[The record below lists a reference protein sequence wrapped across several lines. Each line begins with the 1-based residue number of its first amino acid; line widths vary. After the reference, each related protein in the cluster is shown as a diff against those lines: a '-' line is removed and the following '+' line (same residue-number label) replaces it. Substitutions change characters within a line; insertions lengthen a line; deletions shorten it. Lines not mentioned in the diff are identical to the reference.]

1 MIANIL
7 SRNPIDDSIYRTRD
21 EPSDSAPQRTAN
33 DARGETKC
41 VPCPVTINRR
51 DNRKMLQG
59 IDDIDE
65 IPEAHFG
72 IFP

>member
-7 SRNPIDDSIYRTRD
+7 SRNPIDDSIYRTRG
-21 EPSDSAPQRTAN
+21 EPPDSAPDAHAN
-33 DARGETKC
+33 DARGETKR
-41 VPCPVTINRR
+41 VPCPVTINRP

-59 IDDIDE
+59 IDNIDE
-65 IPEAHFG
+65 IPEAHLG